1 MLILIPFLG
10 LPALA
15 LASPHP
21 GPRSVSV
28 DTSVYCGQYDTID
41 SGIEYSILLDQWGAA
56 GATSGESCAYISNVG
71 TDTISWVTNFTWTG
85 GTGVKSFTD
94 CQLNDGI
101 NQQLSAISSMPVSP
115 LLTIMCIRAC
125 YQLICDFP
133 LQTTWSWSLSTTD
146 GIVAD
151 VAYDMFT
158 STSSGGSAANEIMI
172 WLANINAGPISSS
185 YGSDGEPTPIASEL
199 SIASHTW

>member
-1 MLILIPFLG
+1 MLVLIPFLG

-21 GPRSVSV
+21 GPRIVSV

-115 LLTIMCIRAC
+115 LLTIIHIREC

-133 LQTTWSWSLSTTD
+133 CRLLGLGLCQPPMVLSQ
-146 GIVAD
+146 
-151 VAYDMFT
+151 M
-158 STSSGGSAANEIMI
+158 
-172 WLANINAGPISSS
+172 L
-185 YGSDGEPTPIASEL
+185 PTICLHPRPPEVPLRTRS
-199 SIASHTW
+199 